1 MASSPRKPSSPG
13 TKSAARKPGR
23 AQGAARKSGAAREQG
38 AARKPAKAVAAR
50 ALRKATRIPR
60 TIGLNVGA
68 LAGAMESVA
77 PRRLAESWDNVG
89 LLLGDAG
96 APCAR
101 VLATIDLTGTVLQE
115 ALDLHVDAI
124 VAYHPPIFE
133 PLKRLCASDAKQRLL
148 LETAQAGIALLSPHT
163 ALDAARGGVNDWLA
177 EGVAGSWKEVE
188 RAKNYEPLRPSASV
202 PGGEAFKVVVFVP
215 NAAAATVR
223 DAMAEAGAG
232 VIGRYDRCS
241 TMTPVIGTFRGL
253 PESRPTVGEVGRTE
267 EVAEIRLEMVAGKE
281 RLAWVL
287 AAMRAVHP
295 YETPAFEVHG
305 LAARPSLDEGQG
317 RLIALRSP
325 ATTAQVAARLKK
337 HLGVRRIEV
346 AGDGGAGDGAGGGAT
361 GHRGKGALH
370 ERIGLCAGAGY
381 QLAADAFARGATLFV
396 TGEARHHDQLACVER
411 GACLMLAGHTNTER
425 GYLPRMC
432 ERLAALLPGM
442 SFTCSREDAHPLRD
456 A

>member
-1 MASSPRKPSSPG
+1 MPG
-13 TKSAARKPGR
+13 KPG
-23 AQGAARKSGAAREQG
+23 
-38 AARKPAKAVAAR
+38 KAVAAR
-50 ALRKATRIPR
+50 ALRKTTRIPR

-89 LLLGDAG
+89 LLLGDAS
-96 APCAR
+96 APCSR

-115 ALDLHVDAI
+115 ALDLQVDAI

-188 RAKNYEPLRPSASV
+188 RAKNYEPLRTSASV

-215 NAAAATVR
+215 NDAAASVR

-241 TMTPVIGTFRGL
+241 TMAPVIGTFRGL
-253 PESRPTVGEVGRTE
+253 PDSRPTIGEVGRIE

-325 ATTAQVAARLKK
+325 ATTRQIAARLKK

-346 AGDGGAGDGAGGGAT
+346 AGDGGSGGAHGGGAT
-361 GHRGKGALH
+361 RVGATGNHGKDTLH

-411 GACLMLAGHTNTER
+411 GASLLLAGHTNTER

-432 ERLAALLPGM
+432 ERLAALLPGV